1 MKQDFW
7 DGRSRTVIRTE
18 PDGRVAV
25 EGYDGELLVHRTTYN
40 TATAEAIGLAVIDA
54 VKEVLDARQ

>member
-1 MKQDFW
+1 MRRDFW
-7 DGRSRTVIRTE
+7 DGRSYTRISTE
-18 PDGRVAV
+18 PDGRIAI

-54 VKEVLDARQ
+54 VKEVLDARA

>member
-1 MKQDFW
+1 MIHDFW
-7 DGRSRTVIRTE
+7 DGRSRTRISAE
-18 PDGRVAV
+18 PDGRVAI

-40 TATAEAIGLAVIDA
+40 TATAEALGIAVIDA

>member
-1 MKQDFW
+1 MMREFW

-18 PDGRVAV
+18 PDGRVAI

-40 TATAEAIGLAVIDA
+40 TATAEALGLAVIDS
-54 VKEVLDARQ
+54 VKEIVDARQ